1 MAGPSTAP
9 ENIDAHFIGATAVF
23 VLLHLGSSA
32 RARLVCRLTKNA
44 SSCGPPSSSSG
55 YGSGV
60 KVASVPARGCQALV
74 LCPRC
79 GAQLPLGCHSAPLS
93 RRCSVAPGHVGLPN
107 SLASPFM
114 PVGLVRFVLLL
125 RCHGSL
131 PPPVTSGQRHWQI
144 ATLSTA
150 PSHRGGRLYSLAQ
163 RHRHAKP
170 GANIGLVAPFTSAF

>member
-1 MAGPSTAP
+1 MSSRLPIVAGPSTAP

-74 LCPRC
+74 LCSRG
-79 GAQLPLGCHSAPLS
+79 GAGVALLGVLAPPSASATCQELSLLPERDRAFWWVPEGDRASCALLFPALLPFAFSAANSRAFCSTASFEMPLS
-93 RRCSVAPGHVGLPN
+93 DQN
-107 SLASPFM
+107 SML
-114 PVGLVRFVLLL
+114 
-125 RCHGSL
+125 CE
-131 PPPVTSGQRHWQI
+131 
-144 ATLSTA
+144 
-150 PSHRGGRLYSLAQ
+150 
-163 RHRHAKP
+163 
-170 GANIGLVAPFTSAF
+170 